1 MIRRT
6 ALRGR
11 LAGLGVALV
20 AAAAGGAA
28 AQDLSSGLAGFS
40 AGSNT
45 PILIEAEELEVR
57 ENGKVAT
64 FRGGVEAHQDLTTL
78 TTHVLK
84 VYYAG
89 EAGSGKQRI
98 TRIVAE
104 GDVFVTKLEQTVQG
118 DRGDF
123 DMQTETVVLTGNV
136 ILTQGETV
144 ITGDC
149 LKIDLKKKLSHL
161 DASVCPGGAV
171 AGAEK
176 SRVRGLF
183 VPGTQPTTQQ

>member
-1 MIRRT
+1 MMPKAPLRRT
-6 ALRGR
+6 
-11 LAGLGVALV
+11 LAGLGLV
-20 AAAAGGAA
+20 VLLAAGPAA
-28 AQDLSSGLAGFS
+28 AQDVSSGLAGFS

-64 FRGGVEAHQDLTTL
+64 FRGGVEAHQDQTTL

-84 VYYAG
+84 VYYSG
-89 EAGSGKQRI
+89 EAGSGKQQI

-104 GDVFVTKLEQTVQG
+104 GDVFVTKQEQTVQG

-123 DMQTETVVLTGNV
+123 DMLTETVVLTGNV

-149 LKIDLKKKLSHL
+149 LKIDLKNKFSRI
-161 DASVCPGGAV
+161 DAAACSS
-171 AGAEK
+171 GAEK
-176 SRVRGLF
+176 GRVRGLF
-183 VPGTQPTTQQ
+183 VPGTQAPSQ